1 MTIGDIIC
9 SRRKELGLTLEE
21 IGNATGVSKSTVKK
35 WENGFITN
43 MRKDKIESLAK
54 VLNIDPLILI
64 QGVPRYGKQLKAAR
78 EKYGLSISELA
89 DRTGI
94 SKSNLADYEEDT
106 VEPSMDELSLLS
118 EAYGISRG
126 ELLWNNFENGP
137 SDDLTQFD
145 NIKPVQLKRFPMLGE
160 IACGE
165 PIWADEDHE
174 SYVMADMDIKADFCL
189 RAKGDSMINARIYD
203 GDIVFIKEM
212 PIVNNGD
219 IAAVIIDNEA
229 TLKRF
234 YYDRENNYLQLIAEN
249 PLYKPL
255 VYRNEQL
262 DEIRVLGKAVYFMSA
277 L

>member
-43 MRKDKIESLAK
+43 MRKDKIESLAR

-64 QGVPRYGKQLKAAR
+64 QGVPKYGKQLKTAR
-78 EKYGLSISELA
+78 NKYGLSISELA

-94 SKSNLADYEEDT
+94 SESDLTDYEEDT
-106 VEPSMDELSLLS
+106 LEPSMDELSLLS

-126 ELLWNNFENGP
+126 ELLWNNFDRNS
-137 SDDLTQFD
+137 SDDFPQLD

-249 PLYKPL
+249 PQYKPL
-255 VYRNEQL
+255 VYRDAQL